1 MNPIIKL
8 AGDLLPMAINT
19 ITSIVKDKK
28 ASKVG
33 EANNIHENVAEGLQ
47 ISSKRVMNVVGTP
60 SLILIGVDLMPTQ
73 PKYGVI
79 IIALGIIYC
88 VGLSYVTHI
97 SEKE

>member
-1 MNPIIKL
+1 
-8 AGDLLPMAINT
+8 
-19 ITSIVKDKK
+19 
-28 ASKVG
+28 
-33 EANNIHENVAEGLQ
+33 
-47 ISSKRVMNVVGTP
+47 MNVVGTP